1 MHLVFP
7 KLTFVMY
14 YDSIMYELFELLSI
28 RILVARID
36 YFRDLP

>member
-7 KLTFVMY
+7 KLAFVVY

-28 RILVARID
+28 RFLVARIG
-36 YFRDLP
+36 YYRDLP